1 MVKSVNPRGAG
12 GGPACTMRP
21 WLLACLVACFVGAW
35 APAIHA
41 QGAFEDCC
49 LAYHSHIKWRLLRR
63 AHSYQRQ
70 DVSGSCNLPAVIFFF
85 PQKDKM
91 VCGKPGAKWVQF
103 GMKILDNRNK
113 KDSKPHHSGRRFF
126 QGPQSGVRKLS
137 SGTSRPLLLKFSGPT
152 RSSKRKASLLTT
164 AIPGP

>member
-1 MVKSVNPRGAG
+1 
-12 GGPACTMRP
+12 MRP

-41 QGAFEDCC
+41 QGAFEDYC